1 MADDSQDRQ
10 LPASARKL
18 LRARREGQVVR
29 SRDLG
34 HLAVV
39 LGAAAVLMAV
49 APMAVARLQ
58 ALLATGLRFDARSVA
73 SPEVM
78 LDRLAVLGSV
88 TLLVVV
94 PLALAVGLASAAASV
109 MVGGWVWT
117 FKPLMPQFS
126 RVDPI
131 SGFGRLLSKD
141 QLIETLKATAL
152 ATVLGVVGA
161 LYLKRV
167 WPDFVAALAQPLPTG
182 LGEVGQA
189 LGNGLKLLLLTLA
202 VFALIDWPL
211 QRHLF
216 MSKMKMSKQEAKD
229 EMRESEGNPEVKGRI
244 RQLMRQRARKRML
257 AAVPKAD
264 LVVMNPTHY
273 AVALQYDEASMA
285 APRVVAKGVD
295 VLALRIRDVANEH
308 DVPVLEAP
316 PLARAL
322 YTHAELDAEIPMALY
337 SAVAQVLA
345 YVFQLRMALRG
356 QVPMPGNMPDLAVP
370 PELDPHNK
378 PHNSFASK
386 AAT

>member
-1 MADDSQDRQ
+1 MADDSSQDRQ

-18 LRARREGQVVR
+18 QRARRDGQVVR

-39 LGAAAVLMAV
+39 LGASATLMAL
-49 APMAVARLQ
+49 APLATARLQ
-58 ALLATGLRFDARSVA
+58 ELLSVGLRFDARAVA
-73 SPEVM
+73 NPGVM
-78 LDRLAVLGSV
+78 LDRLV
-88 TLLVVV
+88 TFGGLMLLIVV
-94 PLALAVGLASAAASV
+94 PLALAVGLASTAASWLT
-109 MVGGWVWT
+109 GGWVWT
-117 FKPLMPQFS
+117 FKPLMPQFG
-126 RVDPI
+126 RMNPI

-141 QLIETLKATAL
+141 QLIDTLKASAL
-152 ATVLGVVGA
+152 AAVLGAVGT

-167 WPDFVAALAQPLPTG
+167 WPDFVAALAQPLPAG
-182 LGEVGQA
+182 LGEVGHS
-189 LGNGLKLLLLTLA
+189 LGTGLELMILTLA
-202 VFALIDWPL
+202 LFALIDWPL

-216 MSKMKMSKQEAKD
+216 MTKMKMSKQEAKD
-229 EMRESEGNPEVKGRI
+229 EMRESEGNPEMKGRI

-273 AVALQYDEASMA
+273 AVALKYDDALMG

-295 VLALRIRDVANEH
+295 ALALRIRDVATEH
-308 DVPVLEAP
+308 EVPVLEAP

-322 YTHAELDAEIPMALY
+322 YAHAEVDAEIPMALY

-345 YVFQLRMALRG
+345 YVYQLRSALSG
-356 QVPMPGNMPDLAVP
+356 QAPMPGNMPDLVVP
-370 PELDPHNK
+370 AELDPHNQK
-378 PHNSFASK
+378 SFSR